1 MWHPLA
7 EFSPTGLM
15 WLFMAALIGTIF
27 LFFALESSARRL
39 RTSVA
44 PRGIASLETAD
55 TQQQCRQIIDSWD
68 DVAVES
74 ARRNLTLDFF
84 FIPFYTTLLAILGVL
99 AARWF
104 ATREMFWMSDLAM
117 VLAWAQWLIALF
129 DVASNSA
136 LLRTLQVYPDVP
148 DHLPQMSTWCARLK
162 MFMIGM
168 AIFFG
173 FFGLV
178 SSVA

>member
-7 EFSPTGLM
+7 DFTPTALT
-15 WLFMAALIGTIF
+15 WLFMATLIGTVF
-27 LFFALESSARRL
+27 LFFVLESSARRL
-39 RTSVA
+39 RTSAA
-44 PRGIASLETAD
+44 PRGIASLETAE
-55 TQQQCRQIIDSWD
+55 TQEQCRAVINSWD
-68 DVAVES
+68 DTSLES

-84 FIPFYTTLLAILGVL
+84 FIPLYTTLLAILGVL
-99 AARWF
+99 AAHWF
-104 ATREMFWMSDLAM
+104 ASREMRWMSDLAM
-117 VLAWAQWLIALF
+117 LLAWAQWLIALF

-162 MFMIGM
+162 MLMIGM
-168 AIFFG
+168 AVFFG

-178 SSVA
+178 SSIA